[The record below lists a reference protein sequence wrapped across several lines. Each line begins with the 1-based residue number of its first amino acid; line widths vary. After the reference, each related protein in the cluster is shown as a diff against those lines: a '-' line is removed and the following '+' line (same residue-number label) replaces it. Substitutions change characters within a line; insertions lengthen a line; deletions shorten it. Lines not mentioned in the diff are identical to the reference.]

1 MKNTARKAVRGLCG
15 MVAMLALAAS
25 IVSMPASAASHGI
38 YTATATAHY
47 RHPTTGVIE
56 DSGGENSAVLGQSMT
71 ESATNKKALVEV
83 DASGNTW
90 ITVRLNLMD
99 NIQSPKF
106 QVDGRSVSAS
116 LMQEDYGSN
125 TADFRLKANS
135 EKSIIRCNMYVT
147 PMGREVIFYIT
158 VGNLKSGSGDFVTS
172 ISVEQPKPT
181 PAPAATPVPTK
192 APVASTP
199 APAKTPVTT
208 QSPAPEATAVPSAT
222 PEPSPTT
229 DPEAQTS
236 ASGLEE
242 FDASGNAVEET
253 QAPENTDSSSGSPV
267 LWWVIGGLVVI
278 AAVGGGVW
286 YVFFVR
292 KGKHPFGK
300 K

>member
-1 MKNTARKAVRGLCG
+1 
-15 MVAMLALAAS
+15 
-25 IVSMPASAASHGI
+25 MPASAASHGI

-172 ISVEQPKPT
+172 ISVEQPKATAAPAPSATKT
-181 PAPAATPVPTK
+181 PA
-192 APVASTP
+192 
-199 APAKTPVTT
+199 APATHT
-208 QSPAPEATAVPSAT
+208 PEATVAPSAT

-229 DPEAQTS
+229 DPEAQSS

>member
-125 TADFRLKANS
+125 TADFRLRANS

-172 ISVEQPKPT
+172 ISVEQPKATAAPAPSATKT
-181 PAPAATPVPTK
+181 PAAASTPTPTK
-192 APVASTP
+192 APA
-199 APAKTPVTT
+199 APATHT
-208 QSPAPEATAVPSAT
+208 PEATVAPSAT

-229 DPEAQTS
+229 DPEAQSS

-286 YVFFVR
+286 YVFCVR
-292 KGKHPFGK
+292 KGKNPFGK

>member
-38 YTATATAHY
+38 YTAIATAHY

-172 ISVEQPKPT
+172 ISVEQPKATAAPAPSATKT
-181 PAPAATPVPTK
+181 PAAASTPTPTK
-192 APVASTP
+192 APA
-199 APAKTPVTT
+199 APATPT
-208 QSPAPEATAVPSAT
+208 PEATVAPSAT

-229 DPEAQTS
+229 DPEAQSS

>member
-172 ISVEQPKPT
+172 ISVEQPKATAAPAPSATKT
-181 PAPAATPVPTK
+181 PAAASTPTPTK
-192 APVASTP
+192 APA
-199 APAKTPVTT
+199 APATHT
-208 QSPAPEATAVPSAT
+208 PEATVAPSAT

-229 DPEAQTS
+229 DPEAQSS

-242 FDASGNAVEET
+242 FDASGNAVEE
-253 QAPENTDSSSGSPV
+253 
-267 LWWVIGGLVVI
+267 
-278 AAVGGGVW
+278 
-286 YVFFVR
+286 
-292 KGKHPFGK
+292 
-300 K
+300 

>member
-15 MVAMLALAAS
+15 MVTMLALAAS

-172 ISVEQPKPT
+172 ISVEQPKATAAPAPSATKT
-181 PAPAATPVPTK
+181 PAAASTPTPTK
-192 APVASTP
+192 APA
-199 APAKTPVTT
+199 APATHT
-208 QSPAPEATAVPSAT
+208 PEATVAPSAT

>member
-172 ISVEQPKPT
+172 ISVEQPKATTAPAPSAT
-181 PAPAATPVPTK
+181 KAPAAASTPTPTK
-192 APVASTP
+192 APA
-199 APAKTPVTT
+199 APATHT
-208 QSPAPEATAVPSAT
+208 PEATVAPSAT

-229 DPEAQTS
+229 DPEAQSS

>member
-56 DSGGENSAVLGQSMT
+56 DSGGEDSAVLGQSMT

-172 ISVEQPKPT
+172 ISVEQPKATAAPAPSATKT
-181 PAPAATPVPTK
+181 PAAASTPTPTK
-192 APVASTP
+192 APA
-199 APAKTPVTT
+199 APATHT
-208 QSPAPEATAVPSAT
+208 PEATVAPSAT

-229 DPEAQTS
+229 DPEAQSS

>member
-1 MKNTARKAVRGLCG
+1 MKNTAREAVRGLCG

-172 ISVEQPKPT
+172 ISVEQPKATAAPAPSATKT
-181 PAPAATPVPTK
+181 PAAASTPTPTK
-192 APVASTP
+192 APA
-199 APAKTPVTT
+199 APATHT
-208 QSPAPEATAVPSAT
+208 PEATVAPSAT

-229 DPEAQTS
+229 DPEAQSS

-253 QAPENTDSSSGSPV
+253 QAPENSDSSSGSPV

>member
-172 ISVEQPKPT
+172 ISVEQPKATAAPAPSATKT
-181 PAPAATPVPTK
+181 PAAASTPTPTK
-192 APVASTP
+192 APA
-199 APAKTPVTT
+199 APATHT
-208 QSPAPEATAVPSAT
+208 PEATVAPSAT

>member
-172 ISVEQPKPT
+172 ISMEQPKATAAPAPSATKT
-181 PAPAATPVPTK
+181 PAAASTPTPTK
-192 APVASTP
+192 APA
-199 APAKTPVTT
+199 APATHT
-208 QSPAPEATAVPSAT
+208 PEATVAPSAT
-222 PEPSPTT
+222 PGPSPTT
-229 DPEAQTS
+229 DPEAQSS

>member
-172 ISVEQPKPT
+172 ISVEQPKATAAPAPSATKT
-181 PAPAATPVPTK
+181 PAAASTPTPTK
-192 APVASTP
+192 APA
-199 APAKTPVTT
+199 APATHT
-208 QSPAPEATAVPSAT
+208 PEATVAPSAT

-229 DPEAQTS
+229 DPEAQSST
-236 ASGLEE
+236 SGLEE

-253 QAPENTDSSSGSPV
+253 QAPENSDSSSGSPV

-292 KGKHPFGK
+292 KGKNPFGK

>member
-125 TADFRLKANS
+125 TADFRLRANS

-158 VGNLKSGSGDFVTS
+158 VGNLKYGSGDFVTS
-172 ISVEQPKPT
+172 ISVEQPKATAAPAPSATKT
-181 PAPAATPVPTK
+181 PAAASTPTPTK
-192 APVASTP
+192 APA
-199 APAKTPVTT
+199 APATHT
-208 QSPAPEATAVPSAT
+208 PEATVAPSAT

-229 DPEAQTS
+229 DPEAQSS

>member
-172 ISVEQPKPT
+172 ISVEQPKAT
-181 PAPAATPVPTK
+181 AAPAPSATKTRAAASTPTPTK
-192 APVASTP
+192 APA
-199 APAKTPVTT
+199 APATHT
-208 QSPAPEATAVPSAT
+208 PEATVAPSAT

-229 DPEAQTS
+229 DPEAQSS

>member
-1 MKNTARKAVRGLCG
+1 MKNTAREAVRGLCG

-172 ISVEQPKPT
+172 ISVEQPKATAAPAPSATKT
-181 PAPAATPVPTK
+181 PA
-192 APVASTP
+192 
-199 APAKTPVTT
+199 APATHT
-208 QSPAPEATAVPSAT
+208 PEATVAPSAT

-229 DPEAQTS
+229 DPEAQSS

>member
-1 MKNTARKAVRGLCG
+1 

-172 ISVEQPKPT
+172 ISVEQPKATAAPAPSATKT
-181 PAPAATPVPTK
+181 PAAASTPTPTK
-192 APVASTP
+192 APA
-199 APAKTPVTT
+199 APATHT
-208 QSPAPEATAVPSAT
+208 PEATVAPSAT
-222 PEPSPTT
+222 PGPSPTT
-229 DPEAQTS
+229 DPEAQSS

>member
-25 IVSMPASAASHGI
+25 IVSMPVSAASHGI

-125 TADFRLKANS
+125 TADFRLRANS

-172 ISVEQPKPT
+172 ISVEQPKATTAPAPSATKT
-181 PAPAATPVPTK
+181 PAAASTPTPTK
-192 APVASTP
+192 APA
-199 APAKTPVTT
+199 APATHT
-208 QSPAPEATAVPSAT
+208 PEATVAPSAT

-229 DPEAQTS
+229 DPEAQSS

-278 AAVGGGVW
+278 AAVGGVW

>member
-172 ISVEQPKPT
+172 ISVEQPKATAAPAPSATKT
-181 PAPAATPVPTK
+181 PAAASTPTPTK
-192 APVASTP
+192 APA
-199 APAKTPVTT
+199 APATHT
-208 QSPAPEATAVPSAT
+208 PEATVAPSAT

-229 DPEAQTS
+229 DPEAQSS

-253 QAPENTDSSSGSPV
+253 QAPENSDSSSGSPV
-267 LWWVIGGLVVI
+267 LWWVIEGLVVI

>member
-25 IVSMPASAASHGI
+25 IVSMPASAAPPGI
-38 YTATATAHY
+38 YTAPATAHY

-172 ISVEQPKPT
+172 ISVEQPKATAAPAPSATKT
-181 PAPAATPVPTK
+181 PAAASTPTPTK
-192 APVASTP
+192 APA
-199 APAKTPVTT
+199 APATPT
-208 QSPAPEATAVPSAT
+208 PEATVAPSAT

-229 DPEAQTS
+229 DPEAQSS

>member
-172 ISVEQPKPT
+172 ISVEQPKATAAPAPSATKT
-181 PAPAATPVPTK
+181 PAAASTPTPTK
-192 APVASTP
+192 APA
-199 APAKTPVTT
+199 APATPT
-208 QSPAPEATAVPSAT
+208 PEATVAPSAT

-229 DPEAQTS
+229 DPEAQSS

-253 QAPENTDSSSGSPV
+253 QAPENADSSSGSPV

>member
-172 ISVEQPKPT
+172 ISVEQPKATAAPAPSATKT
-181 PAPAATPVPTK
+181 PAAASTPTPTK
-192 APVASTP
+192 APA
-199 APAKTPVTT
+199 APATHTPEVTV
-208 QSPAPEATAVPSAT
+208 APSAT

-229 DPEAQTS
+229 DPEDQSS

>member
-1 MKNTARKAVRGLCG
+1 

-172 ISVEQPKPT
+172 ISVEQPKAT
-181 PAPAATPVPTK
+181 AAPAPSATKPPATASTPTPTK
-192 APVASTP
+192 APA
-199 APAKTPVTT
+199 APATPT
-208 QSPAPEATAVPSAT
+208 PEATVAPSAT

-229 DPEAQTS
+229 DPEAQSS

>member
-1 MKNTARKAVRGLCG
+1 MKNTAREAVRGLCG

-172 ISVEQPKPT
+172 ISVEQPKATAAPAPSATKT
-181 PAPAATPVPTK
+181 PAAASTPTPTK
-192 APVASTP
+192 APA
-199 APAKTPVTT
+199 APATHT
-208 QSPAPEATAVPSAT
+208 PEATVAPSAT

-229 DPEAQTS
+229 DPEAQSST
-236 ASGLEE
+236 SGLEE

-253 QAPENTDSSSGSPV
+253 QAPENSDSSSGSPV

>member
-172 ISVEQPKPT
+172 ISVERPKATAAPAPSATKT
-181 PAPAATPVPTK
+181 PAAASTPTPTK
-192 APVASTP
+192 APA
-199 APAKTPVTT
+199 APATHT
-208 QSPAPEATAVPSAT
+208 PEATVAPSAT

-229 DPEAQTS
+229 DPEAQSS

>member
-106 QVDGRSVSAS
+106 QVDGRSVSAT

-172 ISVEQPKPT
+172 ISVEQPKATAAPAPSATKT
-181 PAPAATPVPTK
+181 PAAASTPTPTK
-192 APVASTP
+192 APA
-199 APAKTPVTT
+199 APATHT
-208 QSPAPEATAVPSAT
+208 PEATVAPSAT

-229 DPEAQTS
+229 DPEAQSS

>member
-1 MKNTARKAVRGLCG
+1 
-15 MVAMLALAAS
+15 MLALAAS

-47 RHPTTGVIE
+47 RHQTTGVIE

-172 ISVEQPKPT
+172 ISVEQPKATAAPAPSATKT
-181 PAPAATPVPTK
+181 PAAASTPTPTK
-192 APVASTP
+192 APA
-199 APAKTPVTT
+199 APATHT
-208 QSPAPEATAVPSAT
+208 PEATVAPSAT

-229 DPEAQTS
+229 DPEAQSS

>member
-125 TADFRLKANS
+125 TADFRLRANS

-172 ISVEQPKPT
+172 ISVEQPKATAAPAPSATKT
-181 PAPAATPVPTK
+181 PAAASTPTPTK
-192 APVASTP
+192 APA
-199 APAKTPVTT
+199 APATHT
-208 QSPAPEATAVPSAT
+208 PEATVAPSAT

-229 DPEAQTS
+229 DPEAQSS

-253 QAPENTDSSSGSPV
+253 QAPENSDSSSGSPV

>member
-1 MKNTARKAVRGLCG
+1 MKNTAREAVRGLCG
-15 MVAMLALAAS
+15 MVAMLALAVS

-172 ISVEQPKPT
+172 ISVEQPKATAAPAPSATKT
-181 PAPAATPVPTK
+181 PAAASTPTPTK
-192 APVASTP
+192 APA
-199 APAKTPVTT
+199 APATHT
-208 QSPAPEATAVPSAT
+208 PEATVAPSAT

-229 DPEAQTS
+229 DPEAQSS

>member
-1 MKNTARKAVRGLCG
+1 MKNTAREAVRGLCG

-125 TADFRLKANS
+125 TADFRLRANS

-172 ISVEQPKPT
+172 ISVEQPKATAAPAPSATKT
-181 PAPAATPVPTK
+181 PAAASTPTPTK
-192 APVASTP
+192 APA
-199 APAKTPVTT
+199 APATHT
-208 QSPAPEATAVPSAT
+208 PEATVAPSAT

-229 DPEAQTS
+229 DPEAQSS

>member
-15 MVAMLALAAS
+15 MVAMLALAVS

-158 VGNLKSGSGDFVTS
+158 MGNLKSGSGDFVTS
-172 ISVEQPKPT
+172 ISVEQPKATAAPAPSATKT
-181 PAPAATPVPTK
+181 PAAASTPTPTK
-192 APVASTP
+192 APA
-199 APAKTPVTT
+199 APATPT
-208 QSPAPEATAVPSAT
+208 PEATVAPSAT

-229 DPEAQTS
+229 DPEAQSS

>member
-172 ISVEQPKPT
+172 ISVEQPKATAAPAPSATKT
-181 PAPAATPVPTK
+181 PAAASTPTPTK
-192 APVASTP
+192 APA
-199 APAKTPVTT
+199 APATHTPEDTV
-208 QSPAPEATAVPSAT
+208 APSAT

-229 DPEAQTS
+229 DPEAQSS

>member
-1 MKNTARKAVRGLCG
+1 

-125 TADFRLKANS
+125 TADFRLRANS

-172 ISVEQPKPT
+172 ISVEQPKATAAPAPSATKT
-181 PAPAATPVPTK
+181 PAAASTPTPTK
-192 APVASTP
+192 APA
-199 APAKTPVTT
+199 APATHT
-208 QSPAPEATAVPSAT
+208 PEATVDPSAT

-229 DPEAQTS
+229 DPEAQSS

-253 QAPENTDSSSGSPV
+253 QAPENSDSSSGSPV

>member
-172 ISVEQPKPT
+172 ISVEQPKATAAPAPSATKT
-181 PAPAATPVPTK
+181 PAAASTPTPTK
-192 APVASTP
+192 APA
-199 APAKTPVTT
+199 APATHT
-208 QSPAPEATAVPSAT
+208 PEATVAPSAT

-229 DPEAQTS
+229 DPEAQSST
-236 ASGLEE
+236 SGLEE

-253 QAPENTDSSSGSPV
+253 QAPENSDSSSGSPV

-278 AAVGGGVW
+278 AAVGGVVW

>member
-47 RHPTTGVIE
+47 RHPTTGGIE

-172 ISVEQPKPT
+172 ISVEQPKATAAPAPSATKT
-181 PAPAATPVPTK
+181 PAAASTPTPTK
-192 APVASTP
+192 APA
-199 APAKTPVTT
+199 APATHT
-208 QSPAPEATAVPSAT
+208 PEATVAPSAT

-229 DPEAQTS
+229 DPEAQSS

-253 QAPENTDSSSGSPV
+253 QAPENSDSSSGSPV

-278 AAVGGGVW
+278 AAVGGGLW

>member
-172 ISVEQPKPT
+172 ISVEQPKATAAPAPSATKT
-181 PAPAATPVPTK
+181 PAAASTPTPTK
-192 APVASTP
+192 APA
-199 APAKTPVTT
+199 APATPT
-208 QSPAPEATAVPSAT
+208 PEATVAPSAT

-229 DPEAQTS
+229 DPEAQSS

>member
-172 ISVEQPKPT
+172 ISVEQPKATAAPAPSATKT
-181 PAPAATPVPTK
+181 PAAASTPTPTK
-192 APVASTP
+192 APA
-199 APAKTPVTT
+199 APATHT
-208 QSPAPEATAVPSAT
+208 PEATVAPSAT

-229 DPEAQTS
+229 DPEAQSS

-253 QAPENTDSSSGSPV
+253 QAPENSDSSSGSPV

>member
-15 MVAMLALAAS
+15 MVAMLALAVS

-172 ISVEQPKPT
+172 ISVEQPKATAAPAPSATKT
-181 PAPAATPVPTK
+181 PAAASTPTPTK
-192 APVASTP
+192 APA
-199 APAKTPVTT
+199 APATHT
-208 QSPAPEATAVPSAT
+208 PEATVAPSAT

-229 DPEAQTS
+229 DPEAQSS

>member
-15 MVAMLALAAS
+15 MVAMLALVASVAA
-25 IVSMPASAASHGI
+25 MPASAASHGM
-38 YTATATAHY
+38 YTATATSHY

-172 ISVEQPKPT
+172 ISVEQPKATAAPAPSATKT
-181 PAPAATPVPTK
+181 PAAASTPTPTK
-192 APVASTP
+192 APA
-199 APAKTPVTT
+199 APATHT
-208 QSPAPEATAVPSAT
+208 PEATVAPSAT

-229 DPEAQTS
+229 DPEAQSST
-236 ASGLEE
+236 SGLEE

>member
-1 MKNTARKAVRGLCG
+1 MKNTAREAVRGLCG

-172 ISVEQPKPT
+172 ISVEQPKAMTAPAPSATKT
-181 PAPAATPVPTK
+181 PAAASTPTPTK
-192 APVASTP
+192 APA
-199 APAKTPVTT
+199 APATHT
-208 QSPAPEATAVPSAT
+208 PEATVAPSAT

-229 DPEAQTS
+229 DPEAQSS

>member
-1 MKNTARKAVRGLCG
+1 MKNTAREAVRGLCG
-15 MVAMLALAAS
+15 MVAMLALAVS

-172 ISVEQPKPT
+172 ISVEQPKATAAPAPSATKT
-181 PAPAATPVPTK
+181 PAAASTPTPTK
-192 APVASTP
+192 APA
-199 APAKTPVTT
+199 APATHT
-208 QSPAPEATAVPSAT
+208 PEATVAPSAT

-229 DPEAQTS
+229 DPEAQSS

-253 QAPENTDSSSGSPV
+253 QAPENSDSSSGSPV